1 VLGPPDPETGALTH
15 YDPHSFVDRVRKVG
29 AISKGSPMPWDT
41 FKQMTDSDLESIFL
55 YLRSLPPTH
64 RLTGPGRRPAGWKP
78 QQG

>member
-1 VLGPPDPETGALTH
+1 
-15 YDPHSFVDRVRKVG
+15 
-29 AISKGSPMPWDT
+29 MPWDT